1 MSTAR
6 AMLKMGS
13 RSAAY
18 LDLTQAISGVL
29 LSLFML
35 GHTLFVFSIVF
46 GANFFDKLANF
57 FESTNLAQV
66 GGPIIGFIFLL
77 HFILAARKVPFT
89 THEQKIVWRQAVML
103 KHLDTWLW
111 LVQVIT
117 GMLLLLLG
125 SIHIWVILNDL
136 PITALK
142 SKELLREGLWL
153 YFNLLFLVCVALHL
167 GVGLYRVGAKWG
179 FVTRS
184 NRLKIKKVIWGLIG
198 GLILLDLISL
208 FRFYFL

>member
-1 MSTAR
+1 MNTAKV
-6 AMLKMGS
+6 MLRGGS
-13 RSAAY
+13 RSSAY
-18 LDLTQAISGVL
+18 LDLTQALSGVL

-35 GHTLFVFSIVF
+35 GHTFFVFSIVF

-57 FESTNLAQV
+57 FESTNLAQI
-66 GGPIIGFIFLL
+66 GGPLIGFLFLL
-77 HFILAARKVPFT
+77 HFFLAARKVPFT
-89 THEQKIVWRQAVML
+89 TYEQKIVWRQAIML

-117 GMLLLLLG
+117 GMLILLLG

-153 YFNLLFLVCVALHL
+153 YFNLLFLLCVALHL
-167 GVGLYRVGAKWG
+167 GIGLYRVGAKWG
-179 FVTRS
+179 FVTRA
-184 NRLKIKKVIWGLIG
+184 NRLKVKKIVWGLIG